1 MAEKIAEYFGQLKF
15 IVDDKGL
22 KEFVKQLD
30 AVAKKMQGLTKSV
43 SGGNA
48 IKKVAEGMQQIG
60 EQAKVAASSVD
71 KAATKI
77 TNATKKVTQTQI
89 REQQKLDAA
98 LRRGNAKNPL
108 TEIQNKIKA
117 QTAKRAAMSG
127 SVSAAEQ
134 ARLDAWFAAA
144 AKKEQALMKSSS
156 AAYRRA
162 SALGSKQVGGIVANA
177 QRNVAARSKADA
189 AELARYEA
197 WFGKAESRDER
208 LGIASGKDFRRSQAA
223 GSRSVAAVLAEVQ
236 VAKQLK
242 EKRERVSG
250 AQAMRENLRA
260 QRRAETASREDER
273 RFQNRVSRTYAP
285 KASRMALYQADLV
298 RTQAAYNAAMA
309 AGGAGAA
316 RYAEAIKKL
325 KREIIGLKY
334 EQSRL
339 RGGFGLRSGAI
350 NSALTPMLGMAAA
363 GGAAGLGYVAVS
375 MANQIMQQQS
385 IKAQFQGL
393 YGTEAAGQAGFN
405 QYMQF
410 ANLRGIR
417 GMQNA
422 QDYLSFMYA
431 GSSKIGTEGTNKI
444 FQSFTELAKVRGTS
458 GERYT
463 RALTALGQMLSK
475 GKLQAE
481 EVDF

>member
-22 KEFVKQLD
+22 KEFVKQLEMAAKSMK
-30 AVAKKMQGLTKSV
+30 AVTMA
-43 SGGNA
+43 SGTHGMRA
-48 IKKVAEGMQQIG
+48 IAEGMKKIG
-60 EQAKVAASSVD
+60 TEAKQAASQVEQAVGKMDRASSKSARTQKTLVGL
-71 KAATKI
+71 KATDIKS
-77 TNATKKVTQTQI
+77 
-89 REQQKLDAA
+89 
-98 LRRGNAKNPL
+98 RG
-108 TEIQNKIKA
+108 
-117 QTAKRAAMSG
+117 
-127 SVSAAEQ
+127 
-134 ARLDAWFAAA
+134 
-144 AKKEQALMKSSS
+144 
-156 AAYRRA
+156 
-162 SALGSKQVGGIVANA
+162 ALGDFQNRA
-177 QRNVAARSKADA
+177 QLIAMRDYAARMNSARDA
-189 AELARYEA
+189 
-197 WFGKAESRDER
+197 RD
-208 LGIASGKDFRRSQAA
+208 
-223 GSRSVAAVLAEVQ
+223 
-236 VAKQLK
+236 
-242 EKRERVSG
+242 
-250 AQAMRENLRA
+250 NLRA

-309 AGGAGAA
+309 AGGVGAA

-363 GGAAGLGYVAVS
+363 GGAAGFGYGAVS

-385 IKAQFQGL
+385 IKAQSQGL

-431 GSSKIGTEGTNKI
+431 GSSKIGAEGT
-444 FQSFTELAKVRGTS
+444 L
-458 GERYT
+458 
-463 RALTALGQMLSK
+463 ML
-475 GKLQAE
+475 
-481 EVDF
+481 V

>member
-1 MAEKIAEYFGQLKF
+1 MAEKIAEYFGQIKF

-77 TNATKKVTQTQI
+77 TNATKRATQAQI
-89 REQQKLDAA
+89 REQQKLDKA
-98 LRRGNAKNPL
+98 LSRGNAANPL
-108 TEIQNKIKA
+108 TELQNRVKA
-117 QTAKRAAMSG
+117 ATAKKASL
-127 SVSAAEQ
+127 Q
-134 ARLDAWFAAA
+134 
-144 AKKEQALMKSSS
+144 
-156 AAYRRA
+156 A
-162 SALGSKQVGGIVANA
+162 SAM
-177 QRNVAARSKADA
+177 KASEA

-197 WFGKAESRDER
+197 WFGKAERRDEK
-208 LGIASGKDFRRSQAA
+208 LGIAGGKEFRRSQTA
-223 GSRSVAAVLAEVQ
+223 GQRAISSVTTEIQA
-236 VAKQLK
+236 AKQAK
-242 EKRERVSG
+242 ERRNRLDSARE
-250 AQAMRENLRA
+250 MRDNLRA

-285 KASRMALYQADLV
+285 KASRMDLYTKDLARAQAS
-298 RTQAAYNAAMA
+298 YNAAMA

-363 GGAAGLGYVAVS
+363 GGAAGLGYGAVS

-431 GSSKIGTEGTNKI
+431 GSSKIGAEGTNKI

-463 RALTALGQMLSK
+463 RALTALGQMLS
-475 GKLQAE
+475 
-481 EVDF
+481 

>member
-15 IVDDKGL
+15 VVDDKGL
-22 KEFVKQLD
+22 KSFVQKLEDLAKQMKD
-30 AVAKKMQGLTKSV
+30 ITKTAGGGSTVKAVASGMEEIGRKAKSAAKNV
-43 SGGNA
+43 
-48 IKKVAEGMQQIG
+48 
-60 EQAKVAASSVD
+60 EQST
-71 KAATKI
+71 TKI
-77 TNATKKVTQTQI
+77 VESTKKLTRAQI
-89 REQQKLDAA
+89 REKEKLDKA
-98 LRRGNAKNPL
+98 LSKPTSKNPL
-108 TEIQNKIKA
+108 TEIQQKIKVKT
-117 QTAKRAAMSG
+117 QQRASKQG
-127 SVSAAEQ
+127 QESEAERK
-134 ARLDAWFAAA
+134 RLDAWFAAA
-144 AKKEQALMKSSS
+144 ARKEQALMKSSS
-156 AAYRRA
+156 VAYRRA
-162 SALGSKQVGGIVANA
+162 SALGSRQVGGIVANA
-177 QRNVAARSKADA
+177 QRSVAARSKADA

-208 LGIASGKDFRRSQAA
+208 LGIASGKDFRRSSAA
-223 GSRSVAAVLAEVQ
+223 GSRSVAAVLADVQ
-236 VAKQLK
+236 AAKQLK

-250 AQAMRENLRA
+250 AQTMRENLRA

-350 NSALTPMLGMAAA
+350 NSAITPMLGMVAA
-363 GGAAGLGYVAVS
+363 GGAAGLGYGAVS

-431 GSSKIGTEGTNKI
+431 GSSKIGAEGTNKI

-463 RALTALGQMLSK
+463 RALTALGQMLS
-475 GKLQAE
+475 
-481 EVDF
+481 